1 MPDNIEEANAL
12 ITKLQQDAATNK
24 NNFDSLNTSH
34 ATLIEQHET
43 AKTALSTAQTEVK
56 ALKDTSG
63 GSVKSIEELTK
74 QVTDRDT
81 IIATHAEALKGY
93 DELKVTHSGIIETQ
107 ATAQKER
114 LKTAGLTDEQ
124 LEGKDAVTLAAM
136 EVAVG
141 VAKPAGTVNGR
152 QTGLA
157 GAGDGESSNIPADAL
172 EASKQIIAKAKE
184 RR

>member
-1 MPDNIEEANAL
+1 MPDTLEEANSL

-63 GSVKSIEELTK
+63 GSVKTIEDLTK

-81 IIATHAEALKGY
+81 IIATHADELKGY
-93 DELKVTHSGIIETQ
+93 DELKVANTGILEAQ
-107 ATAQKER
+107 VTAQKDR
-114 LKTAGLTDEQ
+114 LKTAGLSDEQ
-124 LEGKDAVTLAAM
+124 LEGKDANALSAM

-141 VAKPAGTVNGR
+141 VKLKGTVDGRRNGL
-152 QTGLA
+152 T
-157 GAGDGESSNIPADAL
+157 GAGDGNTNNIPTDAL
-172 EASKQIIAKAKE
+172 EASKLIVAKAKE
-184 RR
+184 RNK